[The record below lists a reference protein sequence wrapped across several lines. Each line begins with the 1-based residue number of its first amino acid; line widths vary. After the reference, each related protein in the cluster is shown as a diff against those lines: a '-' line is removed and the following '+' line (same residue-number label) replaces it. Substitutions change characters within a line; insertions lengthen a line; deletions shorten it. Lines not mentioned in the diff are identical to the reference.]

1 MSSDASTDLLAI
13 PARHLPARI
22 AAGETTAEAVTAAYL
37 DRIAAVEPVIR
48 AWVHHEPERA
58 LAEARLR
65 DRGAARG
72 PLHGV
77 PVAVKD
83 VIDTHDLPT
92 AYGSAVYPAD
102 NQPPRD
108 AAPVALIR
116 AAGAVVLGKTVTTEF
131 AGVDPGPTQH
141 PMRQGT
147 TPGGSSSGSAAAV
160 AARMAPLAFG
170 TQTAGSTIRPAA
182 FCGIAGFKPTFGL
195 LDRTGVKTLADSLD
209 TLGLLAREVR
219 DLAFFA
225 AALRD
230 DPGWAVSDGPQAPPR
245 LAVFRTSEWHRAEAA
260 SQRAVEGAAEGAAR
274 AGATLVEFTDP
285 DDFAALLAAH
295 DAVMRWEVP
304 RALAYERLSHLE
316 RLRPKTRGYVLPEPP
331 AAAADHLAA
340 LTAAAI
346 ARVRWNM
353 ALRGFG
359 IDAILTPAAP
369 GEAPAGLASTG
380 DAVFNRVWTLLY
392 LPCVSVPAGIGPGGL
407 PVAVQLVGAWG
418 EDARTLAAAA
428 FVEDVLAQSIM

>member
-1 MSSDASTDLLAI
+1 MPSDTLTDLRAV
-13 PARHLPARI
+13 PARHLPAHI

-37 DRIAAVEPVIR
+37 DRIAAAEPGIH
-48 AWVHHEPERA
+48 AWAYHSPEQA
-58 LAEARLR
+58 LSEARSR
-65 DRGAARG
+65 DSGASGVMR
-72 PLHGV
+72 GV

-83 VIDTHDLPT
+83 VFDTHDLPT
-92 AYGSAVYPAD
+92 GYGSAIYPAD
-102 NQPPRD
+102 NRPLWD
-108 AAPVALIR
+108 AAAVALAR
-116 AAGAVVLGKTVTTEF
+116 AAGAVVLGKTVSTEF
-131 AGVDPGPTQH
+131 ALLDPGPTHH
-141 PMRQGT
+141 PMRPGT

-160 AARMAPLAFG
+160 ASGMAPLAFG

-195 LDRTGVKTLADSLD
+195 LDRSGVKTLADSLD
-209 TLGLLAREVR
+209 TVGLLARDVR

-225 AALRD
+225 SVLRD
-230 DPGWAVSDGPQAPPR
+230 DPGWAVSDGPQSPPR
-245 LAVFRTSEWHRAEAA
+245 LAVFRTSVWDRAETA
-260 SQRAVEGAAEGAAR
+260 SQNAVEGAAEAAAR

-285 DDFAALLAAH
+285 DDYAALLAAQ

-304 RALAYERLSHLE
+304 RALANERLTHLDG
-316 RLRPKTRGYVLPEPP
+316 LRPKTRGFVQP
-331 AAAADHLAA
+331 ATPATAADHLAA
-340 LTAAAI
+340 LTTAAV

-353 ALRGFG
+353 ALRGLG

-392 LPCVSVPAGIGPGGL
+392 LPCVAVPAGLGPGGL

-428 FVEDVLAQSIM
+428 FVEDALVC